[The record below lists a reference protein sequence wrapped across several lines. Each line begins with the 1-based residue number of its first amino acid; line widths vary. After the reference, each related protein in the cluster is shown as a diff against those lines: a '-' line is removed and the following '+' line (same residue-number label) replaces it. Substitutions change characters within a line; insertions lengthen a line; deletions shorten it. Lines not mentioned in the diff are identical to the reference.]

1 MTRILRSAFVSLFA
15 VGVAASLTGCKVDCD
30 QEENKTTCIGE
41 STTQYTGTPIVQQVA
56 WADGQRLTVA
66 VAGGDVRVGDTAST
80 SIAINPHSQGG
91 GKPAECTDANQVCIR
106 FTPINNDTKDRR
118 DEATRQM
125 KQVADGG
132 NLQTSAGTDANG
144 IVATVTQNAQNGKF
158 NNSLSAV
165 VDVWVPDAFNGDVV
179 AKSDSGGI
187 SVRGARK
194 GATVQTG
201 LGDIAFDLTNV
212 IATTTDNTI
221 TSDQGD
227 ITFNIPKTSNLNI
240 QGTAS
245 GIDNEVFSSTAE
257 GWKLIE
263 GSTKQAATFCGNTA
277 CSGTADGLWKLTAKF
292 GSVKINPL

>member
-41 STTQYTGTPIVQQVA
+41 STVPYTGSEIAQEVA
-56 WADGQRLTVA
+56 WSDGQRLTVA
-66 VAGGDVRVGDTAST
+66 VAGGDIRVGDTAST
-80 SIAINPHSQGG
+80 SITVNPHSSGG
-91 GKPAECTDANQVCIR
+91 AKPATCTDVNKVCIR
-106 FTPINNDTKDRR
+106 FIPINNDTKDRR

-144 IVATVTQNAQNGKF
+144 VVATVTQNAQNGKY
-158 NNSLSAV
+158 NNSLSAT

-221 TSDQGD
+221 TSDHGD
-227 ITFNIPKTSNLNI
+227 ITFNIPKASNLNI

-245 GIDNEVFSSTAE
+245 GIDNEVYTSTAD

-263 GSTKQAATFCGNTA
+263 GSTAQAATFCGNAA
-277 CSGTADGLWKLTAKF
+277 CTGSPDGLWKLNAKF
-292 GSVKINPL
+292 GSVKINPS